1 MKEKERVICTR
12 IRKIGNLQ
20 NCTVLL
26 FLNDP
31 FLMEKRPVTLF
42 AFQIFL
48 EWNGEDQWIDCQ
60 RNSVSDKFLSQEK
73 RNIKEEDSKV
83 FSIQK

>member
-1 MKEKERVICTR
+1 MLSLTVYFSALTKRKMKEKERVICTR
-12 IRKIGNLQ
+12 IRKIGNFY

-48 EWNGEDQWIDCQ
+48 EWNGEDQ
-60 RNSVSDKFLSQEK
+60 
-73 RNIKEEDSKV
+73 
-83 FSIQK
+83 

>member
-1 MKEKERVICTR
+1 MLSLTVYFSAWTKRKMKEKERVICTR

-48 EWNGEDQWIDCQ
+48 EWNGEDQ
-60 RNSVSDKFLSQEK
+60 
-73 RNIKEEDSKV
+73 
-83 FSIQK
+83 

>member
-1 MKEKERVICTR
+1 MLSLTVYFSALTKRKMKEKERVICTC
-12 IRKIGNLQ
+12 IRKIGDLQ

-48 EWNGEDQWIDCQ
+48 KWHGEDQ
-60 RNSVSDKFLSQEK
+60 
-73 RNIKEEDSKV
+73 
-83 FSIQK
+83 

>member
-1 MKEKERVICTR
+1 MLSLTVYFSALTKRKMKEKERVICTR
-12 IRKIGNLQ
+12 IRKIGNFY

-31 FLMEKRPVTLF
+31 LLMEKRPVTLF

-48 EWNGEDQWIDCQ
+48 EWNGEDQ
-60 RNSVSDKFLSQEK
+60 
-73 RNIKEEDSKV
+73 
-83 FSIQK
+83 

>member
-1 MKEKERVICTR
+1 MLSLTVYFSALTKRKMKEKERVICTR
-12 IRKIGNLQ
+12 IRKIGNFY

-26 FLNDP
+26 FLDDP

-48 EWNGEDQWIDCQ
+48 EWNGEDQ
-60 RNSVSDKFLSQEK
+60 
-73 RNIKEEDSKV
+73 
-83 FSIQK
+83 

>member
-1 MKEKERVICTR
+1 MLSLTVYFSALTKRKMKEKERVICTR

-48 EWNGEDQWIDCQ
+48 EWTGEDQ
-60 RNSVSDKFLSQEK
+60 
-73 RNIKEEDSKV
+73 
-83 FSIQK
+83 